1 MLFVPCHVF
10 VVVSSRLVWERRA
23 AIIDVD
29 GCRENT
35 QVDKVEQLNI
45 TGSLESFTID
55 IMDENYL
62 TVWTKSFY
70 QIGPWAASVQ

>member
-1 MLFVPCHVF
+1 MLFVPWHVF

-45 TGSLESFTID
+45 TG
-55 IMDENYL
+55 
-62 TVWTKSFY
+62 
-70 QIGPWAASVQ
+70 